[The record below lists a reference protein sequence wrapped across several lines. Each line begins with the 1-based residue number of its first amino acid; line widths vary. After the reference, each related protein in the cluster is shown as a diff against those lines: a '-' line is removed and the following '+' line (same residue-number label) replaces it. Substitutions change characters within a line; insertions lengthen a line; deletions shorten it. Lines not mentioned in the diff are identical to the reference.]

1 MTLFLIIVGIILYN
15 LLKDIKRL
23 IKLMVVCFILVFV
36 FLIVKTKDVY
46 DNVVHKIKTEQV
58 DSTQNQ
64 IDSLK

>member
-23 IKLMVVCFILVFV
+23 IRLMVVCFILVFV
-36 FLIVKTKDVY
+36 YIIAKTKDVY

-58 DSTQNQ
+58 DSTQNKVDNQ
-64 IDSLK
+64 E

>member
-23 IKLMVVCFILVFV
+23 IRLMVVCFILVFV
-36 FLIVKTKDVY
+36 YIIAKTKDVY

-58 DSTQNQ
+58 DN
-64 IDSLK
+64 